1 MTSQIIIRK
10 KNSEY
15 VLNKKE
21 YKYLSV
27 KLPIEVHIQI
37 EQIKLDLR
45 KNFIKNVM
53 QDALNDYFK
62 KYGYPPIA

>member
-1 MTSQIIIRK
+1 MTSQITIRK